1 MAPKT
6 AAEKDTRVAIPLA
19 EFFKHVKVNGIDGTV
34 FVHGAPY
41 LTIVRAALNAKVQP
55 LSNKSH

>member
-34 FVHGAPY
+34 AVHAAPH
-41 LTIVRAALNAKVQP
+41 LTMVRAALNAKA
-55 LSNKSH
+55 STTK